1 VSSPPHV
8 DTPISDAPDLLTAL
22 RRVGTIV
29 GLGVLPIAAIVL
41 MFAIGTPDGSLSTDF
56 HGELYPEAKLLLQ
69 GENPFPSPD
78 FDPLAQANLIWPPVA
93 AFLVAPLTLL
103 PAGVADVAMAG
114 IGLLCFALAIWLVG
128 VRDWRVYGA
137 LALWPQV
144 VGEMRVS
151 HMTPIVMLLVAA
163 AWRFRDARGAP
174 GPLIGLAVAVKL
186 FVWPVGLWLAA
197 TRRLKDTLLAAVV
210 VALSLLL
217 VLPYTGLGDYTRALL
232 QLGRAFDQDSY
243 TVYGLLVQA
252 GASDGVARGATYA
265 LGLGL
270 LTATWRYRSF
280 ALALAAALVLSPV
293 VWLDYFALA
302 AVPLAIARPRL
313 SPIWFLP
320 LVTWGAQGAGIG
332 IGDASTNIRVLVA
345 FAVVFAV
352 AFRGDRSRAAEPAVA
367 AT

>member
-163 AWRFRDARGAP
+163 AWRLRDAHGAP
-174 GPLIGLAVAVKL
+174 GPLSGLAVAV
-186 FVWPVGLWLAA
+186 
-197 TRRLKDTLLAAVV
+197 
-210 VALSLLL
+210 
-217 VLPYTGLGDYTRALL
+217 
-232 QLGRAFDQDSY
+232 
-243 TVYGLLVQA
+243 
-252 GASDGVARGATYA
+252 
-265 LGLGL
+265 
-270 LTATWRYRSF
+270 
-280 ALALAAALVLSPV
+280 
-293 VWLDYFALA
+293 
-302 AVPLAIARPRL
+302 
-313 SPIWFLP
+313 
-320 LVTWGAQGAGIG
+320 
-332 IGDASTNIRVLVA
+332 
-345 FAVVFAV
+345 
-352 AFRGDRSRAAEPAVA
+352 
-367 AT
+367 